1 MAKPEWG
8 TKRLCPSC
16 GIRFYDMKKSPVTCP
31 GCDADVPVEPLLKAR
46 KPAAVKEAP
55 APAKPEEKKDVETS
69 EDVVDEVAD
78 IEDVEDIDD
87 DDDDDDALIE
97 DASDLAEEDDVSEV
111 KEHMEEAP
119 DADL

>member
-31 GCDADVPVEPLLKAR
+31 GCDSDVPTEPLLKAR
-46 KPAAVKEAP
+46 KPSPVKEVP
-55 APAKPEEKKDVETS
+55 VVAKVEEKTETKS
-69 EDVVDEVAD
+69 PEDVVDDVVD
-78 IEDVEDIDD
+78 IEDVEDIEDD
-87 DDDDDDALIE
+87 DEDDDALIE
-97 DASDLAEEDDVSEV
+97 DASDLNEDDDVAEV

-119 DADL
+119 DSDL

>member
-46 KPAAVKEAP
+46 RPS
-55 APAKPEEKKDVETS
+55 PAKDVPVPAKVEEKVSPDS
-69 EDVVDEVAD
+69 PEDD
-78 IEDVEDIDD
+78 IDAVIGIPDVEDIDD

-97 DASDLAEEDDVSEV
+97 DASDLEEDDDVAEV
-111 KEHMEEAP
+111 KEHMEEVP
-119 DADL
+119 DTDV